1 MKYCGVCGN
10 AIADDDFFCSNCGH
24 RLKQQSDVD
33 DQSQKYAESFEENS
47 QQVKENYQRNT
58 HLDTPQSNKA
68 DELGSG
74 AKWCLGIFALIL
86 STGMI
91 ANLDASNAFI
101 IILIGLICLSAIFCV
116 FKGIINKKYA
126 WWVFAA
132 SVVGSFIMSSL
143 SEPQDSS
150 SSSDQKVEMQEVK
163 KDEEARKKQEQKAEA
178 ERVAQEKQAEAMRI
192 ANEKAEKEAFVGR
205 YIYKYYYHGT
215 NIELYFV
222 ITLKSDGTF
231 THEPSNDQTRSI
243 VEMETLVDGKDYPSG
258 GKWKVKETPA
268 GKAAFLDFG
277 SSWGE
282 GSITPDQKVLEID
295 NMNGVRLKAQLLKN

>member
-1 MKYCGVCGN
+1 MVTDLSSSQ
-10 AIADDDFFCSNCGH
+10 I
-24 RLKQQSDVD
+24 VD

-68 DELGSG
+68 DELGTG

-150 SSSDQKVEMQEVK
+150 SSSDQKVQMQETK
-163 KDEEARKKQEQKAEA
+163 NDQEQKEKT
-178 ERVAQEKQAEAMRI
+178 ERQLQE
-192 ANEKAEKEAFVGR
+192 
-205 YIYKYYYHGT
+205 
-215 NIELYFV
+215 
-222 ITLKSDGTF
+222 
-231 THEPSNDQTRSI
+231 
-243 VEMETLVDGKDYPSG
+243 
-258 GKWKVKETPA
+258 
-268 GKAAFLDFG
+268 
-277 SSWGE
+277 
-282 GSITPDQKVLEID
+282 
-295 NMNGVRLKAQLLKN
+295 